1 VELGLIG
8 GSGAQVKVKV
18 KSGAGGQNWPS
29 VVRGKW
35 RMRPKLPKS
44 TCAFFPQCLESEGF
58 NTHFWNVL
66 DAHFSVYKNCF
77 CYTTKYEN
85 HFKRLQIN

>member
-44 TCAFFPQCLESEGF
+44 TCAFFAPMFGIRGFQHTLLECSGCS
-58 NTHFWNVL
+58 L
-66 DAHFSVYKNCF
+66 FSLQKLFLLHYK
-77 CYTTKYEN
+77 
-85 HFKRLQIN
+85 I